1 MELLYLWVENLQEG
15 LIKEQGFNFDNR
27 YKYQLKQKG
36 NESFELYIKPNSNYL
51 ENFFQLEEHSLES
64 VANIKNITAVV
75 GQNGAGKSSVVD
87 FLKENFGIDELIDC
101 EEESENERYL
111 YILREYKNKR
121 MEHYICSSKEI
132 RVDIKLDKEISYFY
146 ERRIGSGLPRNLKD
160 TTLIYFSNVYDN
172 KEEYISEKMLNISTN
187 YLSSSFSRYKSNFIQ
202 GEGTNFKF
210 QEVKRQIRFI
220 QVVKKELKQFGL
232 PFKLPDQI
240 DLIFIAATNFSSVS
254 VSDSIP
260 EEKIDVFRSIK
271 MIRSYIRKDQFQ
283 TPQDGE
289 EREFIMG
296 FAICILNHLF
306 YELSEREIRNK
317 IKGIPF
323 HFFQDKEV
331 CNCKNDFNRLIDGI
345 KRLSK
350 LIENEI
356 DGLEYLTKMLQ
367 SLAVFMLMYYKTYR
381 YRVSHHK
388 VKRPGRRQYKFS
400 FNLEDLSGREFEEFI
415 ELYESSCVTDEFI
428 NFSWKELS
436 SGQKALLNIYS
447 RFYFV
452 SKRPELIGNSK
463 DDLIILIDEGEVYLH
478 PHWQGKFL
486 NSLIEYFPVVFRN
499 SDAIKQRNIQL
510 ILTSNSPFIVSDL
523 PSTNV
528 IFLKKD
534 GENTIIIDDLEEYH
548 QTFAANIHSL
558 LAHSFFMEDGVTG
571 AFAKRKIN
579 EIAHLLVKE
588 DINKILQNEKKI
600 ERTINLIG
608 EPLIRNKLS
617 QMLKDR
623 LSTRMISVNN
633 EIKNLKSR
641 IVELENWKNDNN

>member
-15 LIKEQGFNFDNR
+15 LMKEQGFNYDNR
-27 YKYQLKQKG
+27 YKYQLKQRG
-36 NESFELYIKPNSNYL
+36 NENFELYIKPNLNYI

-87 FLKENFGIDELIDC
+87 FLKENFGIDELIDR
-101 EEESENERYL
+101 EEEGENERYL

-121 MEHYICSSKEI
+121 MEHYICFSKEM

-146 ERRIGSGLPRNLKD
+146 EKRMGSDLPRNLKD

-187 YLSSSFSRYKSNFIQ
+187 HLSSSFSRFKSNLIQ
-202 GEGTNFKF
+202 GEGPDFKF
-210 QEVKRQIRFI
+210 QEAKRQIRFI
-220 QVVKKELKQFGL
+220 QVVKKELKQFEL
-232 PFKLPDQI
+232 PFKLPNQI
-240 DLIFIAATNFSSVS
+240 DLIFIDKNRFIGR
-254 VSDSIP
+254 SDSIL
-260 EEKIDVFRSIK
+260 EEEIDVFGSIK
-271 MIRSYIRKDQFQ
+271 IIGKSLRKRQFR
-283 TPQDGE
+283 TPEDGE

-296 FAICILNHLF
+296 FAKCILDHLF
-306 YELSEREIRNK
+306 YELSEREIQKK
-317 IKGIPF
+317 IVGIPF
-323 HFFQDKEV
+323 QFFLDKEV
-331 CNCKNDFNRLIDGI
+331 CNCQNDFNRLIDGI
-345 KRLSK
+345 KRFSR

-356 DGLEYLTKMLQ
+356 DGLEYLAKMLQ
-367 SLAVFMLMYYKTYR
+367 SLAVFMSMFYKTYR
-381 YRVSHHK
+381 YRVSRHK
-388 VKRPGRRQYKFS
+388 VHRMGRREYKFS

-415 ELYESSCVTDEFI
+415 ELYEDSYLTDEFI

-452 SKRPELIGNSK
+452 SKRPELIENPK

-499 SDAIKQRNIQL
+499 RSEMKQRNIQL

-523 PSTNV
+523 PGTNV
-528 IFLKKD
+528 IFLRKE
-534 GENTIIIDDLEEYH
+534 GENTVIIDNLEEYH

-579 EIAHLLVKE
+579 EIIHLLIKGDMVTIFE
-588 DINKILQNEKKI
+588 NEEKI
-600 ERTINLIG
+600 EKTINLIG
-608 EPLIRNKLS
+608 EPVIRNKLL
-617 QMLKDR
+617 QMLAERRMVGVNKEIAR
-623 LSTRMISVNN
+623 L
-633 EIKNLKSR
+633 NLRLKK
-641 IVELENWKNDNN
+641 LEK

>member
-1 MELLYLWVENLQEG
+1 MELLYVWVENLQEG
-15 LIKEQGFNFDNR
+15 LIKGQGFNFDNR
-27 YKYQLKQKG
+27 FKYQLKQDG
-36 NESFELYIKPNSNYL
+36 NGIFELSIKSNPNYL
-51 ENFFQLEEHSLES
+51 EDFFQLKEQPSKSL
-64 VANIKNITAVV
+64 ANIRNITAIV

-87 FLKENFGIDELIDC
+87 FLKENFGTGESGSREEN
-101 EEESENERYL
+101 EEESEGYL

-121 MEHYICSSKEI
+121 MEHYICFSKEMK
-132 RVDIKLDKEISYFY
+132 VKIKMENDTSFY
-146 ERRIGSGLPRNLKD
+146 YEMRIGSDLPRNLKE

-172 KEEYISEKMLNISTN
+172 KEEYISENMLNISTN
-187 YLSSSFSRYKSNFIQ
+187 YLSSSNFYMYGLDYGLDLIE
-202 GEGTNFKF
+202 GEDSTFKF
-210 QEVKRQIRFI
+210 QEVKRQIHFI
-220 QVVKKELKQFGL
+220 QAVNNDLKQFEL
-232 PFKLPDQI
+232 PFKVPDQI
-240 DLIFIAATNFSSVS
+240 DITFRTRDHFPGRFSYETNDKTDVIK
-254 VSDSIP
+254 SIR
-260 EEKIDVFRSIK
+260 EIGARKINQLQIPHDGIE
-271 MIRSYIRKDQFQ
+271 RKVIIDF
-283 TPQDGE
+283 TK
-289 EREFIMG
+289 
-296 FAICILNHLF
+296 CILQHLLR
-306 YELSEREIRNK
+306 ELNERRISRRVLKIPFKFFQDRNDYNYQNDFIRLIREIRRFARIIRK
-317 IKGIPF
+317 
-323 HFFQDKEV
+323 
-331 CNCKNDFNRLIDGI
+331 KNEE
-345 KRLSK
+345 LSQLADMLK
-350 LIENEI
+350 S
-356 DGLEYLTKMLQ
+356 LTL
-367 SLAVFMLMYYKTYR
+367 FMLMFYKSYR
-381 YRVSHHK
+381 HRVTL
-388 VKRPGRRQYKFS
+388 VGRKNYKMS
-400 FNLEDLSGREFEEFI
+400 FNLEELSGGELETFVD
-415 ELYESSCVTDEFI
+415 LYENSYITDDFMM
-428 NFSWKELS
+428 FSWKDLS

-447 RFYFV
+447 RFHFV
-452 SKRPELIGNSK
+452 SKRWELTRNPK
-463 DDLIILIDEGEVYLH
+463 NDLIIFIDEGEVYLH

-499 SDAIKQRNIQL
+499 SDAMKQRNIQL

-623 LSTRMISVNN
+623 LSTRMINVNN

>member
-1 MELLYLWVENLQEG
+1 MELLYLWVENFQEG
-15 LIKEQGFNFDNR
+15 LMKEQGFNFDNR
-27 YKYQLKQKG
+27 YKYELKQRD
-36 NESFELYIKPNSNYL
+36 NENFELYIKPNSNYI

-111 YILREYKNKR
+111 YILREYKDNR
-121 MEHYICSSKEI
+121 MEHYICFSKEM

-146 ERRIGSGLPRNLKD
+146 EKRIGSDLPRNLKD

-187 YLSSSFSRYKSNFIQ
+187 HLSSSYYGFKSNLIQ
-202 GEGTNFKF
+202 GEGADFKF

-220 QVVKKELKQFGL
+220 QVVKKELKQFEL
-232 PFKLPDQI
+232 PFKLPNQI
-240 DLIFIAATNFSSVS
+240 DLIFIDRNRFLRPSAF
-254 VSDSIP
+254 IP
-260 EEKIDVFRSIK
+260 EEEIDVFESIK
-271 MIRSYIRKDQFQ
+271 RIGKSLVRRQFQ
-283 TPQDGE
+283 IPEDGE

-296 FAICILNHLF
+296 FAKCILNHLF
-306 YELSEREIRNK
+306 RELSEREVQEK
-317 IKGIPF
+317 IVGIPF
-323 HFFQDKEV
+323 QFFRDKEV
-331 CNCKNDFNRLIDGI
+331 CNYQNDFNRLIDGI
-345 KRLSK
+345 KRFSR

-356 DGLEYLTKMLQ
+356 DGLEYLAKMLQ
-367 SLAVFMLMYYKTYR
+367 SLAVFMLMFYKTFR
-381 YRVSHHK
+381 YRVSRHK
-388 VKRPGRRQYKFS
+388 VQRPGRKEYKFS
-400 FNLEDLSGREFEEFI
+400 FNLEDLSGREFEDFI
-415 ELYESSCVTDEFI
+415 ELYESSCVTYEFI

-499 SDAIKQRNIQL
+499 SGEMQQRNIQL

-523 PSTNV
+523 PGTNV
-528 IFLKKD
+528 IFLRKE
-534 GENTIIIDDLEEYH
+534 GENTVIVDNLEEYH

-579 EIAHLLVKE
+579 EIIHLLIKGDMVTIFE
-588 DINKILQNEKKI
+588 NEEKI
-600 ERTINLIG
+600 EKTINLIG
-608 EPLIRNKLS
+608 EPVIRNKLL
-617 QMLKDR
+617 QMLAERRMVGVNKEIAR
-623 LSTRMISVNN
+623 L
-633 EIKNLKSR
+633 NLRLKK
-641 IVELENWKNDNN
+641 LEK

>member
-15 LIKEQGFNFDNR
+15 LMKEQGFNFDNR
-27 YKYQLKQKG
+27 YKYQLKQRDNK
-36 NESFELYIKPNSNYL
+36 NFELYIKPNSNYI

-87 FLKENFGIDELIDC
+87 FLKENFGIDELIDR
-101 EEESENERYL
+101 EEEGENERYL

-121 MEHYICSSKEI
+121 MEHYICFSKEM
-132 RVDIKLDKEISYFY
+132 RVDIKPDKGISYFY

-187 YLSSSFSRYKSNFIQ
+187 HLSSSFSRLKSNLIQ
-202 GEGTNFKF
+202 GEGVNFKF

-220 QVVKKELKQFGL
+220 QVVKKELKQFEL

-240 DLIFIAATNFSSVS
+240 DLIFVAINNTSSVS
-254 VSDSIP
+254 VP
-260 EEKIDVFRSIK
+260 EEKIDVFQSLKKIGTSIT
-271 MIRSYIRKDQFQ
+271 RNQFR
-283 TPQDGE
+283 TPEDGE
-289 EREFIMG
+289 EREFIRG
-296 FAICILNHLF
+296 FAKCIINHLF
-306 YELSEREIRNK
+306 YELSEREIKNK

-323 HFFQDKEV
+323 QFFQDKEV
-331 CNCKNDFNRLIDGI
+331 CNCQNDFNRLIDGI

-356 DGLEYLTKMLQ
+356 DGLEYLAKMLQ
-367 SLAVFMLMYYKTYR
+367 SLATFMSMFYNIYR
-381 YRVSHHK
+381 HRVSHHK
-388 VKRPGRRQYKFS
+388 VKRIGRREYKFS
-400 FNLEDLSGREFEEFI
+400 FNLEDISGREFEEFI

-452 SKRPELIGNSK
+452 SKRPELIENPK

-499 SDAIKQRNIQL
+499 SGDMKQRNIQL

-523 PSTNV
+523 PGTNV
-528 IFLKKD
+528 IFLRKE
-534 GENTIIIDDLEEYH
+534 GENTVIIDNLEEYH

-579 EIAHLLVKE
+579 EIIHMLINEDLVTIFE
-588 DINKILQNEKKI
+588 NEEKI
-600 ERTINLIG
+600 EKTINLIG
-608 EPLIRNKLS
+608 EPVIRNKLL
-617 QMLKDR
+617 QMLAERRMTGVNKEIAR
-623 LSTRMISVNN
+623 LNLRLKKL
-633 EIKNLKSR
+633 EKWQDDKN
-641 IVELENWKNDNN
+641 